1 MISNIFG
8 SGKQSQTQILCKKM
22 DIVTSQHICEPQ
34 WDIVMDITDALNADG
49 GRAKRVLAHLKRI
62 LERAMATSWDN
73 QQLSNCLDVIDSL
86 VRNGNDH
93 IVSVIHSTFLSA
105 LSRLAL
111 SEDRDSAQLKSLLQ
125 SAESARC
132 CRDRALELFLDWQGG
147 LDIDAAKYPQFRA
160 VFVQLKRSGAAFDK
174 IVAERERKRRQQQRA
189 HEVQIQSERKEAAH
203 AQAAAV
209 EFRDEAQMD
218 NPWSAKNM
226 AFGRW
231 YKARLKSDLARLID
245 MICMAQDVIAMKNA
259 DDANTLCMELREA
272 NKRLLTITLR
282 TEDPPAIDCLLQLV
296 CVISALLDCHKKLLR
311 GHKFVVPGVSRQFL
325 HVLTKML

>member
-1 MISNIFG
+1 MISNLFG
-8 SGKQSQTQILCKKM
+8 SSKQSQTQILCKKM
-22 DIVTSQHICEPQ
+22 DIVTSQHIEEPQ
-34 WDIVMDITDALNADG
+34 WDIVMDITDAMNSDG

-62 LERAMATSWDN
+62 LERAMAASWDS
-73 QQLSNCLDVIDSL
+73 QQLSNCLDVIDSF

-111 SEDRDSAQLKSLLQ
+111 SEDRDSTQLKSLLQ
-125 SAESARC
+125 SSESARC
-132 CRDRALELFLDWQGG
+132 CRDRALELFLDWQESDGGAG
-147 LDIDAAKYPQFRA
+147 LDQAKYPHFRA

-174 IVAERERKRRQQQRA
+174 IVAERERKLKQQLR
-189 HEVQIQSERKEAAH
+189 ESGRERKREQKD
-203 AQAAAV
+203 AQI

-231 YKARLKSDLARLID
+231 YKARLKEDLRRLVD

-272 NKRLLTITLR
+272 NRRLLTITLR
-282 TEDPPAIDCLLQLV
+282 TADPPAIDCLLQLV
-296 CVISALLDCHKKLLR
+296 CVISALLDCHKKLLN
-311 GHKFVVPGVSRQFL
+311 GHKFIVPGVSRQFL